1 MTTNRFFAMI
11 FLLLAGVACREA
23 RTGEDARSSS
33 VPVKTN
39 SVPEHSAMHAQ
50 PKLQTLKLWVGTNEI
65 SAELALN
72 LDQIQ
77 TGMMWRTN
85 MNEMDGM
92 LFVFPKAYQTAFWM
106 KNTLLPLS
114 CAYINSEGIILELHE
129 MAPKDENPITAASD
143 QVQYVLEMNKEWF
156 QRHNV
161 TEGMLVKTERG
172 TLKETFFRH

>member
-1 MTTNRFFAMI
+1 
-11 FLLLAGVACREA
+11 
-23 RTGEDARSSS
+23 
-33 VPVKTN
+33 
-39 SVPEHSAMHAQ
+39 MHAQ

-156 QRHNV
+156 HRHNV